1 MLFLLISKENFSQE
15 IKVCNDGKMEIKQDR
30 IHYDDYLIDTIST
43 PKVYTCTLK
52 NENNFIRKK
61 IQNTQINLN
70 DPRLHLKEVYNIIF
84 KDNNYTYESILKYI
98 DTSEKNEFKITAH
111 LNTSNFNRN
120 EFKIYRT
127 NEFKNSIQRKY
138 NEEVKKYYGQ
148 PEIMHMNIEYIQSW
162 RTIDSH
168 FSKSKKYLE
177 KADSVGLKAI
187 KELNT
192 TLRSFFKTNTFIN
205 NLNKLVFKNWIW
217 YNEGFLLTNPMFLE
231 DEENIYP
238 AKEWKYISA
247 TDSIK
252 LIDLKNKN
260 IQKTKEL
267 LEVTQLMNKVIIP
280 KEEEKNKTILWNFD
294 AANEYYIDDFD
305 AKKKNFTEDKNVIVC
320 IHNVPKDKIVDI
332 KTSTSS
338 ISLNNSYINALKSS
352 VDSASSLLS
361 LTNGIGTALSTFIT
375 SNKGESNKV
384 KKNIEV
390 IPTDFIPTENQ
401 ADPSFPIAK
410 SQALSNSE
418 NEPPRNFNFYEK
430 SKNNNRKIISNIIV
444 SVGGEKF
451 ELTKNYIQDKK
462 AIVNKLNFLNEN
474 ELASFLKEDKSKK
487 FTYSNDKLLKEQIN
501 ELQDA
506 VIKFHNEML
515 AEEKKLTIDTLQNYY
530 YALAYLVTMPT
541 RDLPIQNLK
550 ADTNET
556 PLYRTVIQP
565 IEINAGS
572 KVKLTIKEMSTKNNG
587 DTNTVF
593 QNSIK
598 VGKKIKLDISAGIG
612 YTWREYENKVN
623 KSGTLDFTN
632 KNDRVHGV
640 AGLHFYPCGINKM
653 EEEFVWKSGF
663 KNRTS
668 IFVGFDFLKPL
679 ENLYPGISID
689 IVPGFKIINGV
700 HLYKHTK
707 YHIENNTIIDQY
719 SALRCAGLYT
729 SINIDASIFSKIIST
744 FLK

>member
-1 MLFLLISKENFSQE
+1 MKKIITLLFVLFIITKSFCQNSTIQTDHQSGFNFKNKSKLIFGPLGDKKNDFSKKFLEKKIENA
-15 IKVCNDGKMEIKQDR
+15 N
-30 IHYDDYLIDTIST
+30 
-43 PKVYTCTLK
+43 
-52 NENNFIRKK
+52 NNF
-61 IQNTQINLN
+61 N
-70 DPRLHLKEVYNIIF
+70 DPRLHLQEVYKILKVKINTPFNIPSE
-84 KDNNYTYESILKYI
+84 YLSILNENDKRTI
-98 DTSEKNEFKITAH
+98 GNKNNNSKNEYYVYQINSLKNLIIT
-111 LNTSNFNRN
+111 
-120 EFKIYRT
+120 
-127 NEFKNSIQRKY
+127 KY
-138 NEEVKKYYGQ
+138 NEDVNSFYKDTKQ
-148 PEIMHMNIEYIQSW
+148 KMNINYIQSW
-162 RTIDSH
+162 RTIDSLYPI
-168 FSKSKKYLE
+168 SKKFLE
-177 KADSVGLKAI
+177 KEDSVDIDSIKA
-187 KELNT
+187 LNT
-192 TLRSFFKTNTFIN
+192 TLESFFNSNQFVD
-205 NLNKLVFKNWIW
+205 NLKCNVFKNWIW
-217 YNEGFLLTNPMFLE
+217 YNEGFLLSNPMFLE
-231 DEENIYP
+231 DEENLYP
-238 AKEWKYISA
+238 EKEWNIS
-247 TDSIK
+247 SEELKNIV
-252 LIDLKNKN
+252 DLKNKN
-260 IQKTKEL
+260 IQKTKDL
-267 LEVTQLMNKVIIP
+267 LVSSQLLNKVIIP
-280 KEEEKNKTILWNFD
+280 NIEDEKNNIELWNFD
-294 AANEYYIDDFD
+294 AANEYYIDDFET
-305 AKKKNFTEDKNVIVC
+305 KKKNFTEDKNVIVC

-401 ADPSFPIAK
+401 ADPSFK
-410 SQALSNSE
+410 FVKLQALSNSE

-430 SKNNNRKIISNIIV
+430 SKNNRKKISNIIV

-451 ELTKNYIQDKK
+451 ELSKNYIQDKK
-462 AIVNKLNFLNEN
+462 AIVKKLNFLNEN
-474 ELASFLKEDKSKK
+474 ELTSFLKEDNSKK
-487 FTYSNDKLLKEQIN
+487 FTYSNEKLLKEQIN

-515 AEEKKLTIDTLQNYY
+515 ANEKKLAIDELQNYY
-530 YALAYLVTMPT
+530 YTLAYLVTMPT

-556 PLYRTVIQP
+556 PLYRTVIQLL
-565 IEINAGS
+565 EMNAGN
-572 KVKLTIKEMSTKNNG
+572 KVKLTIKEISTDKSG

-679 ENLYPGISID
+679 ENLYPGVSID